1 MNPDY
6 SRLYKID
13 TDLYQLCKNSD
24 GQSSYRSY
32 SKSLCEQLQQNHH
45 LLKRRRN
52 VASSYRSNYP
62 NSKKKGN
69 IAVIL
74 NNDFLMAHVT
84 ALAECLPELSNHLK
98 VWILVLNPKNL
109 SRLETFLS
117 KYVDNISI
125 KNASTLQ
132 LLQHIISDNSI
143 DSMLWWGWPPG
154 QWLGPLAFSYLTQIS
169 VSFKYDYPS
178 VPGFNAHFICYGD
191 QYCNFIAGNDA
202 DIFPFRLGLIPDDI
216 SPIHTNSSHT
226 SKKSRKQIIFGC
238 VGREEKIAQ
247 RPFLEA
253 LSLILSRNS
262 SYIFCWTG
270 RSKRQDVVD
279 FFNSKGLQHQNLFVG
294 YQSDPMSFIGK
305 LDVYLDSFPFGT
317 GQMLLDALHLGIRS
331 VSVTSPYECHFSSVI
346 QEIFT
351 DNVPS
356 SLSGKSISQ
365 YVDQADLFASE
376 IISNLPNYSASD
388 MKSERSRKE

>member
-45 LLKRRRN
+45 LLKRLRN

-143 DSMLWWGWPPG
+143 DSMLWWGAPG
-154 QWLGPLAFSYLTQIS
+154 QWLGPLAFPTLLKLVFPLNMTILMYLVLMLTLY
-169 VSFKYDYPS
+169 VT
-178 VPGFNAHFICYGD
+178 
-191 QYCNFIAGNDA
+191 GNVVILLQA
-202 DIFPFRLGLIPDDI
+202 MMPIYFLSSSLIPDDI
-216 SPIHTNSSHT
+216 SPIHTNSSHM

-294 YQSDPMSFIGK
+294 YQSDPMSLLVNLTFIST
-305 LDVYLDSFPFGT
+305 LFLLAWL
-317 GQMLLDALHLGIRS
+317 MLLDALHLGIRS

-346 QEIFT
+346 QEILQTMFLLAFLA
-351 DNVPS
+351 NQF
-356 SLSGKSISQ
+356 L
-365 YVDQADLFASE
+365 
-376 IISNLPNYSASD
+376 N
-388 MKSERSRKE
+388 M